1 MQSEDIDI
9 IAADGRRL
17 SATWYPAQVESLGTV
32 VIAGALGVPR
42 RFYRGLAM
50 YFASTGLAVLTV
62 DYRGIG
68 GSVTGDTLRKDNATL
83 RQWGELDLP
92 AAVAYA
98 AQQGQPV
105 YWMGHSIGGQLLG
118 LIPHTEVRAAVL
130 VASQSGY
137 WGLWPTFGSRA
148 AIFSV
153 WHVLIPLL
161 TLSGRLPMSLLGLG
175 EDVPAGVAREWAQWG
190 RQQKYIMSYSQTLPD
205 DGFRSFRGEL
215 TTFAIAD
222 DAYAPPSTVQAL
234 HDFYQGASRKTHHLV
249 HPSDMGVKELGHFGV
264 FRPKF
269 KNTLWARWRAALL
282 GEAPAVASTEGLHV

>member
-9 IAADGRRL
+9 TAADGRRL
-17 SATWYPAQVESLGTV
+17 SATWYPAEVESQGTV

-68 GSVTGDTLRKDNATL
+68 GSLTSGALRKDNATL

-98 AQQGQPV
+98 AQQGGPV
-105 YWMGHSIGGQLLG
+105 YWMGHSIGGQLFG
-118 LIPHTEVRAAVL
+118 LIPHTKVRAAVL

-137 WGLWPTFGSRA
+137 WGLWPTLLSRS
-148 AIFSV
+148 AIFAL

-161 TLSGRLPMSLLGLG
+161 TLSGRLPMSMLGLG
-175 EDVPAGVAREWAQWG
+175 EDVPAGVAREWAKWG
-190 RQQKYIMSYSQTLPD
+190 RQQEYIKSYSQTLPD

-222 DAYAPPSTVQAL
+222 DTYAPPSTVQAL
-234 HDFYQGASRKTHHLV
+234 HDYYQGTSRKTHHFV
-249 HPSDMGVKELGHFGV
+249 KPSDMGVKELGHFGV

-269 KNTLWARWRAALL
+269 KNTLWARWRAALV
-282 GEAPAVASTEGLHV
+282 GEASAATNSESNRV